1 MNFYSHIQEN
11 SSYSNYY
18 TLQEYLDIEPNA
30 ENIYNFFLLN
40 LNIRSFL
47 ANYVKFEAFLE
58 CLPSSPHLIVV
69 TETWNGPHNVDLCN
83 VDGFNC
89 AHTYRKESR
98 GGGVSIFVAH
108 HYQLEQIE
116 SLYFPSCNFPP
127 NSLPHW

>member
-1 MNFYSHIQEN
+1 MNLYSHIQEN
-11 SSYSNYY
+11 SSSNYY

-58 CLPSSPHLIVV
+58 CLPNSPHLIVV

-89 AHTYRKESR
+89 VHTYRKE
-98 GGGVSIFVAH
+98 
-108 HYQLEQIE
+108 
-116 SLYFPSCNFPP
+116 
-127 NSLPHW
+127 